1 MATSYWGIDH
11 GMDIS
16 KSDKARKHIGAS
28 TVIGALP
35 GSVGTVGNAAYGA
48 ATAKEGHGNKAG
60 TRQGLST
67 LGGSIVGGLVGA
79 AATRKPAGLYAGS
92 SAGGAAGGYRGSVEN
107 VKRGRVKGIRAQ
119 KYPMSRSK
127 KG

>member
-1 MATSYWGIDH
+1 MSISYWGVDH

-28 TVIGALP
+28 AAIGALP
-35 GSVGTVGNAAYGA
+35 GYLGSAGNTAYGA
-48 ATAKEGHGNKAG
+48 ATAKEGQRGRAAS
-60 TRQGLST
+60 RQGLST
-67 LGGSIVGGLVGA
+67 LGGSTVGGLVGA
-79 AATRKPAGLYAGS
+79 ATIRKPVGINVGS
-92 SAGGAAGGYRGSVEN
+92 SLGGAAGGYQGGVEN